1 MSNSDTVGLI
11 EAADILKV
19 HPKTAED
26 MARDGTIPAGKIGRA
41 YVFMRRDVVRHAE
54 KVILQQTAERL
65 VRKRSPKSVGKVRA
79 TQVRVAH

>member
-41 YVFMRRDVVRHAE
+41 YVFMRRDVVRFAE
-54 KVILQQTAERL
+54 QAINKQTADRIL
-65 VRKRSPKSVGKVRA
+65 KRSPKRVRKVRS